1 MRAPS
6 FVYPFATCPR
16 ETSALI
22 SKAGQKLPE
31 RVLPGAAVRAPNPPG
46 YAETSAGRCP
56 IAPALPAAPVRP
68 AERRGRARAPPALPD
83 GSGRGAA
90 PAGLSSRC
98 GVPRS
103 SPGRRGIL
111 RGRASTAPRGTPPP
125 RSPLPARGAGR
136 DAPGVAAAPARHAPG
151 GCGPAAPS
159 PPGPARP
166 PRCGS
171 AARRLPHPLGASAAP
186 LRARPEPAP
195 AGGGPGSP
203 GGGAGGAPAGDGA
216 RQPPP
221 ERPFRGLCLR
231 CHMGRGAGFKR
242 GSAGHAVSGAPQ
254 PCPQRQRSARP
265 GMRL

>member
-1 MRAPS
+1 M
-6 FVYPFATCPR
+6 CPR
-16 ETSALI
+16 ETSALV

-171 AARRLPHPLGASAAP
+171 AARRPPP
-186 LRARPEPAP
+186 PAP
-195 AGGGPGSP
+195 PRRLRGAASRPARAGPGGGRPRLTWRRRGGSP
-203 GGGAGGAPAGDGA
+203 GGGRCPPAPAGA
-216 RQPPP
+216 PLP
-221 ERPFRGLCLR
+221 RPLSALSHGPR
-231 CHMGRGAGFKR
+231 CGI
-242 GSAGHAVSGAPQ
+242 
-254 PCPQRQRSARP
+254 
-265 GMRL
+265 

>member
-1 MRAPS
+1 M
-6 FVYPFATCPR
+6 CPR
-16 ETSALI
+16 ETSALV

-125 RSPLPARGAGR
+125 RSPPAAPGAMLRGWRRLPPATRRGAAALRPPPRRALPARRAAGA
-136 DAPGVAAAPARHAPG
+136 
-151 GCGPAAPS
+151 
-159 PPGPARP
+159 PP
-166 PRCGS
+166 

>member
-1 MRAPS
+1 M
-6 FVYPFATCPR
+6 CPR

-125 RSPLPARGAGR
+125 RSPPAAPGAMLRGWRRLPPATRRGAAALRPPPRRALPARRAAGAPPAASR
-136 DAPGVAAAPARHAPG
+136 TPSAPPRRRFAPGPSRPRRGEAPAHLAAARGEPRRGTVPASPRRS
-151 GCGPAAPS
+151 APS
-159 PPGPARP
+159 
-166 PRCGS
+166 
-171 AARRLPHPLGASAAP
+171 AAFVCAVTWAAVRD
-186 LRARPEPAP
+186 L
-195 AGGGPGSP
+195 
-203 GGGAGGAPAGDGA
+203 
-216 RQPPP
+216 
-221 ERPFRGLCLR
+221 
-231 CHMGRGAGFKR
+231 
-242 GSAGHAVSGAPQ
+242 SGAPQ
-254 PCPQRQRSARP
+254 DMP
-265 GMRL
+265 

>member
-1 MRAPS
+1 M
-6 FVYPFATCPR
+6 CPR
-16 ETSALI
+16 ETSALV

-31 RVLPGAAVRAPNPPG
+31 RVLPGASVRAPNPPG

-125 RSPLPARGAGR
+125 RSPPAAPGAMLRGWRRLPPATRRGAAALRPPPRRALPARRAAGA
-136 DAPGVAAAPARHAPG
+136 
-151 GCGPAAPS
+151 
-159 PPGPARP
+159 PP
-166 PRCGS
+166 